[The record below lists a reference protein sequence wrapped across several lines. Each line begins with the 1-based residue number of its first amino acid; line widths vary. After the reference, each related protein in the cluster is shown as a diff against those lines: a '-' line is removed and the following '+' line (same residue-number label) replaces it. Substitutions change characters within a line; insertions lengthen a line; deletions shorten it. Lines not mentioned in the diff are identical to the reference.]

1 MSAMVIC
8 EVPCERG
15 QSLPLKENED
25 VGGGT
30 RRSGILL
37 SLSIS
42 SSVMPSAKGSWFIW
56 SVRSRNGSTVMD
68 FCGGAEKEA
77 GAEGLLFAGFS
88 SKKERNTNARPT
100 PPPAAPAPPP
110 PNTPPPLFSPYSP
123 PPLR

>member
-1 MSAMVIC
+1 MSTMVIC

-68 FCGGAEKEA
+68 FCGGGENR
-77 GAEGLLFAGFS
+77 GGGGGFFFAALAL
-88 SKKERNTNARPT
+88 KKKRNKNGRANA
-100 PPPAAPAPPP
+100 PPPAPPETTP
-110 PNTPPPLFSPYSP
+110 KTPPDFFFSTPA
-123 PPLR
+123 

>member
-8 EVPCERG
+8 EAPCERG

-42 SSVMPSAKGSWFIW
+42 SSVIPSAKGSWFIW
-56 SVRSRNGSTVMD
+56 SVRSRNGSTAMD
-68 FCGGAEKEA
+68 FCGGGENA
-77 GAEGLLFAGFS
+77 AEGGGGLFWGFS
-88 SKKERNTNARPT
+88 SQKKTNIKSQPKGTPT
-100 PPPAAPAPPP
+100 GPANPGL
-110 PNTPPPLFSPYSP
+110 T
-123 PPLR
+123 R

>member
-8 EVPCERG
+8 EAPCERG

-42 SSVMPSAKGSWFIW
+42 SSVIPSAKGSWFIW
-56 SVRSRNGSTVMD
+56 SVRSRNGSTAMD
-68 FCGGAEKEA
+68 FCGGGEIGA
-77 GAEGLLFAGFS
+77 GGEGLLFAAFPVKREQTISAG
-88 SKKERNTNARPT
+88 P
-100 PPPAAPAPPP
+100 
-110 PNTPPPLFSPYSP
+110 
-123 PPLR
+123 

>member
-8 EVPCERG
+8 EAPCERG

-42 SSVMPSAKGSWFIW
+42 SSVIPSAKGSWFIW
-56 SVRSRNGSTVMD
+56 AVRSRNGSTAMD
-68 FCGGAEKEA
+68 FCGGGEISAVGEW
-77 GAEGLLFAGFS
+77 LLFCAFPVKREQTISAG
-88 SKKERNTNARPT
+88 P
-100 PPPAAPAPPP
+100 
-110 PNTPPPLFSPYSP
+110 
-123 PPLR
+123 

>member
-1 MSAMVIC
+1 MSTMVIC

-68 FCGGAEKEA
+68 FCGGGEKRA
-77 GAEGLLFAGFS
+77 GGEGVLFWGFVL
-88 SKKERNTNARPT
+88 ERRRTHNGGAT
-100 PPPAAPAPPP
+100 AAAAA
-110 PNTPPPLFSPYSP
+110 TAA
-123 PPLR
+123 